1 MGASD
6 QEGRPNSM
14 AASAP
19 AGRAIFVGAKRP
31 EPGQHLQS
39 DRERGNGQWR
49 VTMLPV
55 SEATSS
61 LIELAARRA
70 VSPRPRPERS
80 ISKRCFVRDG
90 KKGLP
95 RHPRSRLNRRRRGI
109 GRGNPFH
116 DDDAQLRTVG
126 RLLTNGSFAS
136 NGERS
141 LEDIKPNQ
149 RPESRDAGA
158 SHTDGA
164 SKAWWNDR
172 RSQGRS
178 RRIGNPNAFA
188 IAAETVRPID
198 PGMPHDPNRMSV
210 P

>member
-1 MGASD
+1 
-6 QEGRPNSM
+6 M

-80 ISKRCFVRDG
+80 ISKRCFVSETE
-90 KKGLP
+90 KKACQDILDRVSIGVGEESVEAI
-95 RHPRSRLNRRRRGI
+95 RSMTTMR
-109 GRGNPFH
+109 
-116 DDDAQLRTVG
+116 
-126 RLLTNGSFAS
+126 SFV
-136 NGERS
+136 
-141 LEDIKPNQ
+141 Q
-149 RPESRDAGA
+149 
-158 SHTDGA
+158 
-164 SKAWWNDR
+164 
-172 RSQGRS
+172 
-178 RRIGNPNAFA
+178 
-188 IAAETVRPID
+188 
-198 PGMPHDPNRMSV
+198 SV
-210 P
+210 DC